1 MTHDRG
7 PQEGEKSNF
16 TASLDLRA
24 GGFEL
29 EAAGCDPGAD
39 NVALVVWL
47 GLALED
53 CCCALEGVA
62 AASGS
67 LAACC
72 FVEALGVRSRS
83 FCSGTATV
91 GTAFAAFAV
100 ALFFFGELELAVAAV
115 DLGAG
120 CFRMTWVGIN
130 TLADGESWCSGKR
143 SGRGGQGS
151 DCWSP

>member
-7 PQEGEKSNF
+7 PQEGAKSNF

-29 EAAGCDPGAD
+29 EAAGCDPGCAD
-39 NVALVVWL
+39 DAALVVWL
-47 GLALED
+47 GLALEG
-53 CCCALEGVA
+53 CCCALEGAALA

-72 FVEALGVRSRS
+72 FVEALGARSRS

-91 GTAFAAFAV
+91 GTAFTAFAV

-130 TLADGESWCSGKR
+130 TLADGES
-143 SGRGGQGS
+143 
-151 DCWSP
+151 